1 MSAPQAPIGNL
12 GAAGQ
17 DSIEAKIQKSGLL
30 YKVCPAR
37 FISQPRPTP
46 MPVLYSQP

>member
-1 MSAPQAPIGNL
+1 MAARMSAPQAPIGNL

-30 YKVCPAR
+30 YKVCPGTVLN
-37 FISQPRPTP
+37 ILYPTT
-46 MPVLYSQP
+46 